1 MLQEGEALL
10 DDKEL
15 AAQAADGDIDAFG
28 GLFER
33 YAREVFRLALSLGHR
48 RAEAEDLMQDTFLA
62 ALEGIGRFEG
72 RSSFRTWL
80 TAIAFRQ
87 SSRHRR
93 YHGLRAMESFDE
105 TSPGASAVAR
115 AGGRLDHRI
124 DVHAMLDSLSDEH
137 RAVLVLRELQGLSY
151 DEIATALGIPRG
163 TVESRLFRART
174 MLRERFEEY
183 TTVRERP
190 RNAVGI
196 EPVETRHE

>member
-1 MLQEGEALL
+1 MRHEGKALQ

-33 YAREVFRLALSLGHR
+33 YAREIYRLALSLGHR
-48 RAEAEDLMQDTFLA
+48 RPEAEDLMQDTFLA

-93 YHGLRAMESFDE
+93 YRALRIMEPFDE
-105 TSPGASAVAR
+105 TSPETAGALR
-115 AGGRLDHRI
+115 ASGRHERQL
-124 DVHAMLDSLSDEH
+124 DVHAMLDTLSEEH

-151 DEIATALGIPRG
+151 DEIARVLKIPRG
-163 TVESRLFRART
+163 TVESRLFRARHV
-174 MLRERFEEY
+174 LRERFEEY
-183 TTVRERP
+183 TTVRAKP
-190 RNAVGI
+190 RHAVGI
-196 EPVETRHE
+196 EPVEIRHE

>member
-1 MLQEGEALL
+1 ML

-48 RAEAEDLMQDTFLA
+48 RPEAEDLMQDTFLA

-93 YHGLRAMESFDE
+93 YRALRAMDPFDE
-105 TSPGASAVAR
+105 TSPGAPTAHRVGAR
-115 AGGRLDHRI
+115 SESRL
-124 DVHAMLDSLSDEH
+124 DVHAMLDILSDEH
-137 RAVLVLRELQGLSY
+137 RTVLVLRELQGLSY
-151 DEIATALGIPRG
+151 DEIATALEIPRG
-163 TVESRLFRART
+163 TVESRLYRART
-174 MLRERFEEY
+174 LLRERFEEY
-183 TTVRERP
+183 TTVRALP

>member
-1 MLQEGEALL
+1 ML

-15 AAQAADGDIDAFG
+15 AAQAAEGEIDAFG

-48 RAEAEDLMQDTFLA
+48 RPEAEDLMQDTFLA

-93 YHGLRAMESFDE
+93 YRTRRSRWP
-105 TSPGASAVAR
+105 TRPGP
-115 AGGRLDHRI
+115 GH
-124 DVHAMLDSLSDEH
+124 
-137 RAVLVLRELQGLSY
+137 
-151 DEIATALGIPRG
+151 TRG
-163 TVESRLFRART
+163 CGSQ
-174 MLRERFEEY
+174 
-183 TTVRERP
+183 
-190 RNAVGI
+190 
-196 EPVETRHE
+196 

>member
-15 AAQAADGDIDAFG
+15 AAQAAGGDIDAFG

-48 RAEAEDLMQDTFLA
+48 RPEAEDLMQDTFLA

-87 SSRHRR
+87 SSRQRR
-93 YHGLRAMESFDE
+93 YRALRSMEPFDE
-105 TSPGASAVAR
+105 ANPGEAPSFR
-115 AGGRLDHRI
+115 TAGRHERRL
-124 DVHAMLDSLSDEH
+124 DVHAMLDTLSDEH
-137 RAVLVLRELQGLSY
+137 RVVLVLRELQGLTY
-151 DEIATALGIPRG
+151 DEIATVLAIPKG
-163 TVESRLFRART
+163 TVESRLFRARNV
-174 MLRERFEEY
+174 LRERFEEY
-183 TTVRERP
+183 TMVRERP
-190 RNAVGI
+190 RTAVGI
-196 EPVETRHE
+196 EPVETRNE

>member
-1 MLQEGEALL
+1 MLDE
-10 DDKEL
+10 KEM
-15 AAQAADGDIDAFG
+15 AAQAARGDIDAFG

-33 YAREVFRLALSLGHR
+33 YARDVFRLALSLGHR
-48 RAEAEDLMQDTFLA
+48 RADAEDLMQDTFLA

-93 YHGLRAMESFDE
+93 YRAQRAMEPFDE
-105 TSPGASAVAR
+105 SSPGSTAAPGTNNR
-115 AGGRLDHRI
+115 HERRL
-124 DVHAMLDSLSDEH
+124 DVHAMLDTLSDEH

-151 DEIATALGIPRG
+151 DEIATTLGIPRG
-163 TVESRLFRART
+163 TVESRLFRARNV
-174 MLRERFEEY
+174 LRERFQEY

-190 RNAVGI
+190 LGAEQI
-196 EPVETRHE
+196 EPAETRHE